1 MTSNAELDTAAA
13 ATGRDQVPVLL
24 VEDDDGDALLVQE
37 LLREVDAPVV
47 LLRARSLGQAT
58 TLVSQAACVLLDLG
72 LPDSRGLQGL
82 RQLLRLEPEAA
93 IVVLTGEANE
103 HLGEQAVRAGAQDYL
118 VKGEVAGHM
127 LHRVIRYAVERRRAE
142 EAQREL
148 RVAQVQAQE
157 NARLERGLLP
167 SPLLADSRLTV
178 SARCLAGGQQHLLGG
193 DFYDVVE
200 AADGWVHALI
210 GDVCGRGPAEAA
222 LGVCLRVAWR
232 ALVLAGRPADEI
244 LATLNQLLEHER
256 QDDTMFATTCMLSV
270 APDRSTGWV
279 RMAGHLPPLLVTQG
293 GVLELQTP
301 TAPPLGLGQVQHWPG
316 TQVRLDGTWSVLLYT
331 DGLIEGRIG
340 KGSERLGSEGL
351 MDLIRAALRA
361 APQGNGPEGNGEV
374 GSKDVPADDQL
385 LDRVIGD
392 VRELNG
398 GDLDDDLAILS
409 LGYSPGR

>member
-1 MTSNAELDTAAA
+1 MTSNAELDTAAT
-13 ATGRDQVPVLL
+13 TGRGQVPVLV
-24 VEDDDGDALLVQE
+24 VEDDDGDALLVEE

-47 LLRARSLGQAT
+47 MQRARSLGQAT
-58 TLVSQAACVLLDLG
+58 TMVSEAACVLLDLG
-72 LPDSRGLQGL
+72 LPDSQGLQGL
-82 RQLLRLEPEAA
+82 KRLLKLEPDAA

-118 VKGEVAGHM
+118 VKGEVAGHQ

-142 EAQREL
+142 EAQRQL
-148 RVAQVQAQE
+148 QVAQVQAQE

-167 SPLLADSRLTV
+167 SPLLADSRLSV

-200 AADGWVHALI
+200 AADSWVHALI

-256 QDDTMFATTCMLSV
+256 QDDTMFATTCMMSV
-270 APDRSTGWV
+270 APDRSAGWV

-293 GVLELQTP
+293 GVRELQTP
-301 TAPPLGLGQVQHWPG
+301 TAPPLGLGQVRHWPG

-361 APQGNGPEGNGEV
+361 APQGNGEV

>member
-82 RQLLRLEPEAA
+82 RQLLQLEPEAA

-118 VKGEVAGHM
+118 IKGEVAGHM

-142 EAQREL
+142 EAQRKL

-157 NARLERGLLP
+157 NARMERGLLP
-167 SPLLADSRLTV
+167 SPLLADPRLSV

-232 ALVLAGRPADEI
+232 TLVLAGRPADEI

-256 QDDTMFATTCMLSV
+256 QDDTMFATMCMMSV
-270 APDRSTGWV
+270 APDRSAGWV
-279 RMAGHLPPLLVTQG
+279 RMAGHLPPLLLTRG

-301 TAPPLGLGQVQHWPG
+301 TSPPLGLGRVEHWPG
-316 TQVRLDGTWSVLLYT
+316 TQIGLDGSWSVLLYT

-351 MDLIRAALRA
+351 MDLIGATLR
-361 APQGNGPEGNGEV
+361 GEGNGET
-374 GSKDVPADDQL
+374 GTAGPPADDVL
-385 LDRVIGD
+385 LDRVIEH
-392 VRELNG
+392 VRALNG
-398 GDLDDDLAILS
+398 KDLDDDLAILA
-409 LGYSPGR
+409 LRYSPDR

>member
-1 MTSNAELDTAAA
+1 MTSNAELDIAAA
-13 ATGRDQVPVLL
+13 ATGRDQAPVLL
-24 VEDDDGDALLVQE
+24 VEDDDGDALLVEE
-37 LLREVDAPVV
+37 LLREVGAPVV
-47 LLRARSLGQAT
+47 VLRARSLGQAT
-58 TLVSQAACVLLDLG
+58 TMVSGAACVLLDLG
-72 LPDSRGLQGL
+72 LPDSQGLQGL

-167 SPLLADSRLTV
+167 SPLLADARLSV

-200 AADGWVHALI
+200 AADGWVHTLI

-232 ALVLAGRPADEI
+232 TLVLAGRPADEI

-256 QDDTMFATTCMLSV
+256 QDDTMFATMCMMSV
-270 APDRSTGWV
+270 TPDRGAGWV
-279 RMAGHLPPLLVTQG
+279 RMAGHLPPLLVTRG

-301 TAPPLGLGQVQHWPG
+301 TSPPLGLGRVQHWPG
-316 TQVRLDGTWSVLLYT
+316 TQVGLDGSWSVLLYT

-351 MDLIRAALRA
+351 MDLIRAALRTAPPAEGDGETGA
-361 APQGNGPEGNGEV
+361 AGM
-374 GSKDVPADDQL
+374 SADDVL
-385 LDRVIGD
+385 LDRVIEH

-398 GDLDDDLAILS
+398 GDLDDDLAILA

>member
-82 RQLLRLEPEAA
+82 RQLLGLEPEAA

-148 RVAQVQAQE
+148 HVAQVQAQE

-167 SPLLADSRLTV
+167 SPLLADSRLSVT
-178 SARCLAGGQQHLLGG
+178 ARCLAGGQQHLLGG

-232 ALVLAGRPADEI
+232 TLVLAGRPADEI

-256 QDDTMFATTCMLSV
+256 QDDTMFATMCMMSV
-270 APDRSTGWV
+270 APDRSVGWV
-279 RMAGHLPPLLVTQG
+279 RMAGHLPPLLVSRG

-301 TAPPLGLGQVQHWPG
+301 TSPPLGLGRVEHWPG
-316 TQVRLDGTWSVLLYT
+316 TQIGLDGSWSVLLYT

-351 MDLIRAALRA
+351 MDLIRATLR
-361 APQGNGPEGNGEV
+361 GEGNGEK
-374 GSKDVPADDQL
+374 GTAGPPADDVL
-385 LDRVIGD
+385 LDRVIEH
-392 VRELNG
+392 VRALNG
-398 GDLDDDLAILS
+398 KDLDDDLAILA
-409 LGYSPGR
+409 LRYSPDR